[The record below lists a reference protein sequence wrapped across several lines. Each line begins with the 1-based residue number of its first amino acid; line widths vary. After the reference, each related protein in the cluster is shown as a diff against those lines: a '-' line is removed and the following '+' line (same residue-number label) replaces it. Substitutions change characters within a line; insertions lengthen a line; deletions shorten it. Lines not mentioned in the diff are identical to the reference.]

1 MSASDVPTRLRDAA
15 AADFEHIV
23 ALNDESVHFT
33 SAMDRPRLAH
43 LHAHAAYHRVI
54 EQDGRVLA
62 FLLAFRERAPY
73 DSPNYQWFERAYDTF
88 LYIDRVVVSSA
99 ARGLGLGI
107 QLYDDLFR
115 FAARSQVARVT
126 CEFDLDPPN
135 PVSEQF
141 HRRHGFRE
149 VGRQWLGGGKKQV
162 SLQARELDSAPAVSG
177 MIGA

>member
-1 MSASDVPTRLRDAA
+1 MTRDALPH
-15 AADFEHIV
+15 DFPAIV
-23 ALNDESVHFT
+23 ALNAESVDFT
-33 SAMDRPRLAH
+33 SPMDAARLAH
-43 LHAHAAYHRVI
+43 LHAQSAYHRVALV
-54 EQDGRVLA
+54 DGQVQA
-62 FLLAFRERAPY
+62 FLLCLRERADY
-73 DSPNYQWFERAYDTF
+73 DSPNYQWFERHYDRF
-88 LYIDRVVVSSA
+88 LYVDRIVVGAA

-107 QLYDDLFR
+107 QLYADLFA
-115 FAARSQVARVT
+115 FAVESGTTRVT

-162 SLQARELDSAPAVSG
+162 SLQVRELRPESG